1 MNTKFVLAVVCL
13 FLFPGCL
20 DSSDAESL
28 ASSLASEEDVVIGE
42 SSFSFTLIEPRAK
55 DARAMW
61 NTRMRSVI
69 VSYNI
74 LKVMDS

>member
-1 MNTKFVLAVVCL
+1 MWSVRLSV
-13 FLFPGCL
+13 
-20 DSSDAESL
+20 DSNHAKSL
-28 ASSLASEEDVVIGE
+28 ASSLSSEEDVTVNGDN
-42 SSFSFTLIEPRAK
+42 FSFILEESRAK

-69 VSYNI
+69 VSHRV

>member
-1 MNTKFVLAVVCL
+1 VI
-13 FLFPGCL
+13 FLWQVRL
-20 DSSDAESL
+20 LVDSPNATAL
-28 ASSLASEEDVVIGE
+28 ASSLASEQDLEIQNN
-42 SSFSFTLIEPRAK
+42 SFSFILSESRAK

-69 VSYNI
+69 VSHRV